1 MYSTYSVL
9 NESKTVEVNLVTLL
23 YICTMLVVLKQSD
36 LKKLHSII
44 AYCTTKNSFVRFRFT
59 ATQKKKT
66 ELTVT
71 YSILSELL

>member
-1 MYSTYSVL
+1 
-9 NESKTVEVNLVTLL
+9 
-23 YICTMLVVLKQSD
+23 MLVVLKQSD

>member
-23 YICTMLVVLKQSD
+23 YICTMVVVLKQSD

-44 AYCTTKNSFVRFRFT
+44 AYCTTKNSFVRFRFI
-59 ATQKKKT
+59 AAQKT